1 MINGKNIVVGVT
13 GGIAAYKTVEIVSRL
28 KKAGAKV
35 HVIMTRAAA
44 NFITPLTFR
53 EISSNPVTIDM
64 WSEPANWNIEHIAL
78 ANLADLFLIAPATAN
93 IIGKIANGIAD
104 DMLSTTV
111 MATTAPVVLAPAMN
125 VNMYQNSIVQKNI
138 ALLSEHGY
146 HIIEPAYGMLAC
158 GVEGPGRLPEP
169 AVIIDKV
176 ISLFET
182 AGDLSE
188 KRLLVTAGGTRE
200 PIDPVRYIGNRSSGK
215 MGYAIASAAAR
226 RGAQVTLVSGPT
238 QLPEPRGVK
247 VIRVETTLEMKNA
260 VLHEFENCDVVIKAA
275 AVADYRPQHASQ
287 HKIKKSEEPLH
298 LVLEKNP
305 DILKELG
312 QLKTHQILVG
322 FAAETKDLIDNAKD
336 KLTRKNLDMIIA
348 NDVTAPGAGF
358 NTDTNIVK
366 LIYRNGN
373 MEELPK
379 MTKDTLANII
389 LDKISGWM
397 IK

>member
-1 MINGKNIVVGVT
+1 MVNGKNIVVGVT
-13 GGIAAYKTVEIVSRL
+13 GGIAAYKTVELVSRL

-35 HVIMTRAAA
+35 HVIMTRAAT
-44 NFITPLTFR
+44 NFVTPLTFR

-64 WSEPANWNIEHIAL
+64 WTEPKNWNIEHIAL

-93 IIGKIANGIAD
+93 IIGKLANGIAD

-111 MATTAPVVLAPAMN
+111 MATNAPVILAPAMN

-138 ALLSEHGY
+138 CTLSEHGY
-146 HIIEPAYGMLAC
+146 HIIEPEYGMLAC
-158 GVEGPGRLPEP
+158 GVEGPGRLPDP

-176 ISLFET
+176 ISLFKT
-182 AGDLSE
+182 TSDLSG
-188 KRLLVTAGGTRE
+188 KKVLVTAGGTRE

-226 RGAQVTLVSGPT
+226 RGAHVTLVSGPT
-238 QLPEPRGVK
+238 NLAEPKGVK
-247 VIRVETTLEMKNA
+247 IIRVETALEMKNA
-260 VLHEFENCDVVIKAA
+260 VLNEFEDCDIVIKAA
-275 AVADYRPQHASQ
+275 AVADYRPQHAAQ
-287 HKIKKSEEPLH
+287 HKIKKSEETLN

-312 QLKTHQILVG
+312 QLKTHQVLIG
-322 FAAETKDLIDNAKD
+322 FAAETRDLIDNAKD
-336 KLTRKNLDMIIA
+336 KLARKNLDMIIA

-358 NTDTNIVK
+358 NADTNIVK
-366 LIYRNGN
+366 LIYRDGH

-379 MTKDTLANII
+379 MTKNKLADII
-389 LDKISGWM
+389 LDKIGECVT
-397 IK
+397 K